1 MYRIVFFGLPGAFS
15 TVPLRALCHSGY
27 VPLLVVQGAE
37 PVHGALRAP
46 IEMQHARPGLLKRM
60 QTNLR
65 ARNPDARPS
74 TNLQETAREMGVDL
88 LTTPNA
94 NDSKVLSILQ
104 DLQPD
109 AFIICGFSHLLSR
122 RALAIPHRGGLNL
135 HPGALP
141 AERGAAP
148 LFWALRE
155 GRTTLNWT
163 IHVLDEGEDSGD
175 IVTQGQAS
183 FEPGVRGQAVLS
195 RLAADAA
202 PQMVRA
208 LRAMMG
214 GDLVRSPQPKV
225 DAERKRRP
233 TFQDGRLDLTRSA
246 ADVYTFVAGCADSY
260 SLWAE
265 CAADRFFIRKAIGFD
280 AEARP
285 EFEWFLSGD
294 RLMLRCNPGLV
305 ELELKPDG
313 ALFSAE
319 YEEEIPAQ
327 SPAPDPPEMGQSS
340 V

>member
-37 PVHGALRAP
+37 PVHGAIRAP
-46 IEMQHARPGLLKRM
+46 IDIERARPGLLERM
-60 QTNLR
+60 QTSLR
-65 ARNPDARPS
+65 AKKADAPPS
-74 TNLQETAREMGVDL
+74 TSLEQTAREMGIDL

-109 AFIICGFSHLLSR
+109 AFVICGFSHLLSR
-122 RALAIPHRGGLNL
+122 RALAIPQRGGLNL

-155 GRTTLNWT
+155 GRTEFHWT

-175 IVTQGQAS
+175 IVTQGRTR
-183 FEPGVRGQAVLS
+183 FEPGIRGQAILS
-195 RLAADAA
+195 RLAAEAA
-202 PQMVRA
+202 PQLVRA
-208 LRAMMG
+208 LRALMA
-214 GDLVRSPQPKV
+214 GDLVRQPQAKTDV
-225 DAERKRRP
+225 QRKRRP
-233 TFQDGRLDLTRSA
+233 SFQDGRLDLSRSA
-246 ADVYTFVAGCADSY
+246 ADLYTFVSGCADSY

-265 CAADRFFIRKAIGFD
+265 CAADRFFIRSAISFEP
-280 AEARP
+280 EANP
-285 EFEWFLSGD
+285 DFEWFLSGD
-294 RLMLRCNPGLV
+294 RLMLHCNPGLV

-319 YEEEIPAQ
+319 YDEEPAI
-327 SPAPDPPEMGQSS
+327 
-340 V
+340 